1 MRIPEEKIEE
11 VRTTAN
17 IVDVI
22 SQYVQLRKRGKNY
35 IGLCPFHHEKTPSFT
50 VSDEKQIY
58 HCFGCHAGGT
68 IFNFLMEYKN
78 ISYIEAVQEVAD
90 LVGISIRPEK
100 GQVSG
105 KNELKEEL
113 YDINLLTARYFTEN
127 LLKSDQASQAREYL
141 QNRKIKPQT
150 QKMFGLGY
158 ALAGWE
164 NLHNYLA
171 QNKVDLEKA
180 RQLGLIESRDSGGY
194 YDKYRDRVIFPI
206 FSTNGRV
213 VAFGGRIMKDNEKA
227 PKYINSPENPIYS
240 KRKVLYG
247 LYHSK
252 EEIRQL
258 NKAILVEGYMDVIAL
273 YQQGVKNIVASSGT
287 ALTDEQVKLISRFT
301 KNITVLFDADE
312 AGQSA
317 SMRSIEILLK
327 NDFDV
332 KVVSLPE
339 GEDPDSY
346 INNYGKAE
354 FETLVNTA
362 QNFLEYQTSILQEQG
377 KFDDPAESTEAI
389 RELVKSAALV
399 KDELKRQIYMKNISR
414 KFNLREKLLESELE
428 KYLERNKTA
437 ENRTYQKKPTAK
449 ASDNGESGEHKKAD
463 PLEKEIVKIL
473 FEGKPE
479 VNKIV
484 FENIDV
490 EEIEHELLK
499 ELAEIAKAAY
509 EEGLSGTSI
518 LIERIKD
525 ESLRNAV
532 MKLTM
537 NNDSISKR
545 WEKADKGVNP
555 ETLFSKHAYET
566 VKKFR
571 IKKIDA
577 KIQENNRQL
586 SQTQDETEIMN
597 LMKAIK
603 ELNNEKRQL
612 LFPPDEE

>member
-1 MRIPEEKIEE
+1 
-11 VRTTAN
+11 
-17 IVDVI
+17 
-22 SQYVQLRKRGKNY
+22 
-35 IGLCPFHHEKTPSFT
+35 
-50 VSDEKQIY
+50 
-58 HCFGCHAGGT
+58 
-68 IFNFLMEYKN
+68 
-78 ISYIEAVQEVAD
+78 
-90 LVGISIRPEK
+90 
-100 GQVSG
+100 
-105 KNELKEEL
+105 
-113 YDINLLTARYFTEN
+113 
-127 LLKSDQASQAREYL
+127 
-141 QNRKIKPQT
+141 
-150 QKMFGLGY
+150 
-158 ALAGWE
+158 
-164 NLHNYLA
+164 
-171 QNKVDLEKA
+171 
-180 RQLGLIESRDSGGY
+180 LGLIESRDSGGY

-213 VAFGGRIMKDNEKA
+213 VAFGGRIMKDTEKA

-252 EEIRQL
+252 DEIRQL

-287 ALTDEQVKLISRFT
+287 ALTDEQVKLLSRFT

-317 SMRSIEILLK
+317 SVRSIEILLN

-346 INNYGKAE
+346 INNYGKKE
-354 FETLVNTA
+354 FEALVNSA

-377 KFDDPAESTEAI
+377 KFEDAAESTEAI

-399 KDELKRQIYMKNISR
+399 KDELKRQIYMKNIAR

-428 KYLERNKTA
+428 KYLERNKST
-437 ENRTYQKKPTAK
+437 ENK
-449 ASDNGESGEHKKAD
+449 ASKRAPAVKTNDNGEAVEKKKAD
-463 PLEKEIVKIL
+463 PLEKEIIKIL
-473 FEGKPE
+473 FEGKPS
-479 VNKIV
+479 VNKII
-484 FENIDV
+484 FDNIEP
-490 EEIEHELLK
+490 EEIEHDLLK
-499 ELAEIAKAAY
+499 ELAEIAKEAY
-509 EEGLSGTSI
+509 DEGLSGTSI

-525 ESLRNAV
+525 DSLRDAV

-555 ETLFSKHAYET
+555 ADVFTKHAYET

-571 IKKIDA
+571 LKRIESQ
-577 KIQENNRQL
+577 IQELNRQL
-586 SQTQDETEIMN
+586 ANIEDENEILKRMTEI
-597 LMKAIK
+597 KD
-603 ELNNEKRQL
+603 LNNRKRQL
-612 LFPPDEE
+612 LFASEDE